1 MDIDPLRDLKI
12 GWQARDCQYR
22 FSAGLHKTLIQ
33 SPSGV
38 RFAFGLQSAKFFART
53 FTNAD
58 STRPDAIIGQFAT
71 ERMTGITLQ
80 PDSSLTNER
89 RVFISYAFE
98 EADFANRLVGDLT
111 KAGIDCWLD
120 TKGIGGGEKWVL
132 ALSAAILNSYA
143 VVVIATRKALKSDWV
158 QKEIAWA
165 KTNNIKIIPLLREQ
179 VMKEPEYFLVNDFQW
194 IPALSESEYS
204 AALPKLV
211 SSLEALKPKNRPAA
225 NGGKT
230 PRAIPRELELAYF
243 QRLQT
248 EGVNEVYTPLGGKA
262 QQTRQ
267 AEMRPRFSLMPVDE
281 EGRLMPE
288 VMPFADAVQVIKNMR
303 RAVLLGEP
311 GGGKTTTIWKLA
323 ADLVETALKDDCAPI
338 PLLVSLRSWDK
349 PNQPLKEYIAAQLGD
364 LGTYLDQML
373 ANEWAALLLD
383 GLNEFQT
390 GHRETKFP
398 EVQRFIR
405 EHRNLMA
412 IVSCR
417 KDDYTIK
424 LGFDCINITPL
435 DPVRIREF
443 VKRYLGDERGEAL
456 FWKLAGDRT
465 RQHHADFL
473 AKVGAEHE
481 DVFWLADTLPANLK
495 WTYHWDTENK
505 HSRWPDWVTHRNTPS
520 GLLLLA
526 TNPFMLKMLASV
538 YASRKD
544 SLPQNRGKLFQNFV
558 ENLLDREREFQEISD
573 AEQKELIAGLAE
585 IAFEMQNTPA
595 TQNAGTTT
603 SQQIVGASTV
613 ISHDRAKQVLGDRLF
628 SLAVSA
634 SILSK
639 DDQVRFTHQLLQEFF
654 AAKQMD
660 FKLLSGDLDAKT
672 IWRPENWWERNN
684 WEEAAILF
692 AGLYSDDCSRVVEWI
707 ADANPEVA
715 AQCATRSGASLAE
728 ATKERLRTKW
738 IPRLTNLK
746 TDSEAKARAAVGRAV
761 GLIGGDNRK
770 GVGVI
775 ERNGVKLPD
784 IEWIKIPEGEFQ
796 YGDDK
801 AEWAAKPQ
809 KLRLPTFWISRF
821 PVTYAQFQ
829 TFLDDDPEG
838 FKDPRWFEGLAASE
852 DERLMEEQR
861 FKFNNHPR
869 DTVNWYQAMAFC
881 RWLSWRMGTTY
892 DLKKVTDWAVRLPTE
907 FEWEK
912 AARGTD
918 GRLYPYG
925 NDFDAKKGNTY
936 EDESRIGQTS
946 AVGIFPNGASPY
958 GVEEMSGNVWEW
970 CLTDYNKPQPE
981 ARKENLREANTR
993 VLRGGSWSF
1002 YLMFARAVFR
1012 LYYLPALR
1020 NNLIGFRLVSCRP
1033 PSS

>member
-1 MDIDPLRDLKI
+1 M
-12 GWQARDCQYR
+12 
-22 FSAGLHKTLIQ
+22 
-33 SPSGV
+33 
-38 RFAFGLQSAKFFART
+38 
-53 FTNAD
+53 
-58 STRPDAIIGQFAT
+58 
-71 ERMTGITLQ
+71 
-80 PDSSLTNER
+80 TNER

-98 EADFANRLVGDLT
+98 EAEFANRLVGDLS
-111 KAGIDCWLD
+111 KSGIDCWLD
-120 TKGIGGGEKWVL
+120 TERIGGGEKWML

-143 VVVIATRKALKSDWV
+143 VVLIATRKSLQSNYV
-158 QKEIAWA
+158 QREIIWA
-165 KTNNIKIIPLLREQ
+165 ENNKITIVPLLREQ
-179 VMKEPEYFLVNDFQW
+179 VKNEQGYFPLAHVQW
-194 IPALSESEYS
+194 IPALNESEYS

-211 SSLEALKPKNRPAA
+211 SSLEALKPEIRPAA
-225 NGGKT
+225 NRGKI
-230 PRAIPRELELAYF
+230 PRAIPRKLELAYF

-364 LGTYLDQML
+364 LGAYLDQML

-456 FWKLAGDRT
+456 FWKLAGDVT
-465 RQHHADFL
+465 RQYHADFL
-473 AKVGAEHE
+473 ATVGAEHE

-495 WTYHWDTENK
+495 WTYDWDKKNEYSHW
-505 HSRWPDWVTHRNTPS
+505 PGWVTHRNTPS

-544 SLPQNRGKLFQNFV
+544 TLPQNRGKLFQNFV

-603 SQQIVGASTV
+603 GQQIVGASTV

-639 DDQVRFTHQLLQEFF
+639 DDQVRFTHQLLQEYF

-660 FKLLSGDLDAKT
+660 FKLQTGELDAKT

-684 WEEAAILF
+684 WEEAAILL

-746 TDSEAKARAAVGRAV
+746 NDSEPKARAAVGRALAIA
-761 GLIGGDNRK
+761 GWDNRP
-770 GVGVI
+770 GVGFI

-784 IEWIKIPEGEFQ
+784 IDWVRIPEGEFQ
-796 YGDDK
+796 YGDEGEEDN
-801 AEWAAKPQ
+801 KPQ
-809 KLRLPTFWISRF
+809 KLRLPEFHISRF

-829 TFLDDDPEG
+829 TFLNDPEG
-838 FKDPRWFEGLAASE
+838 FNDRRWFEGLKASE
-852 DERLMEEQR
+852 DERQMEEQY

-912 AARGTD
+912 AARGKD

-958 GVEEMSGNVWEW
+958 GVEEMSGNVFEW
-970 CLTDYNKPQPE
+970 CLSNYSKPKFDV
-981 ARKENLREANTR
+981 AKENLRTEDNR
-993 VLRGGSWSF
+993 VLRGGSWINDPVS
-1002 YLMFARAVFR
+1002 ARAVVRSSFR
-1012 LYYLPALR
+1012 PANR
-1020 NNLIGFRLVSCRP
+1020 NYNVGFRLVSCRP